1 MSSRKVPWLKGVVHA
16 AALTPLVVLVWMYWQ
31 GQLGPDP
38 IGEAIRRSG
47 RYALILLLL
56 SLVPTALR
64 LVTGYRGA
72 LRVRRALGLYA
83 FMYAGL
89 HFLAFAGLDYGFE
102 LDLLLQAMFEGRRI
116 PVGAAALALLIP
128 LAVTSTT
135 GWIKRL
141 GKNWRRLHRLV
152 YLAAGLAVLHYVWTF
167 KETRTAPIVAG
178 AVLLVLL
185 VVRIPPVTRLFDRRQ
200 RE

>member
-1 MSSRKVPWLKGVVHA
+1 MSTESKSKCDSPNCCGNPATGL
-16 AALTPLVVLVWMYWQ
+16 
-31 GQLGPDP
+31 
-38 IGEAIRRSG
+38 RR
-47 RYALILLLL
+47 RD
-56 SLVPTALR
+56 
-64 LVTGYRGA
+64 
-72 LRVRRALGLYA
+72 
-83 FMYAGL
+83 
-89 HFLAFAGLDYGFE
+89 FLAFAGLDYGFKF
-102 LDLLLQAMFEGRRI
+102 DLLLQAMFEGRRI
-116 PVGAAALALLIP
+116 PVGAAALALLIQ

-185 VVRIPPVTRLFDRRQ
+185 VVRIPPVARALGSRQ

>member
-1 MSSRKVPWLKGVVHA
+1 MSSRRVNWLKGVVHG
-16 AALTPLVVLVWMYWQ
+16 AALIPLIALGWKYWQ

-38 IGEAIRRSG
+38 VGEAVRRSG

-72 LRVRRALGLYA
+72 LRVRRALGLYS
-83 FMYAGL
+83 FMYASL
-89 HFLAFAGLDYGFE
+89 HFLVFAGLDYGFE
-102 LDLLLQAMFEGRRI
+102 FDLILQAMFEGRRI

-128 LAVTSTT
+128 LAITSTT

-167 KETRTAPIVAG
+167 KELRAAPIVAG
-178 AVLLVLL
+178 AALLVLL
-185 VVRIPPVTRLFDRRQ
+185 VARIPPVARALDNRQ

>member
-1 MSSRKVPWLKGVVHA
+1 MV
-16 AALTPLVVLVWMYWQ
+16 
-31 GQLGPDP
+31 
-38 IGEAIRRSG
+38 
-47 RYALILLLL
+47 LLLL

-72 LRVRRALGLYA
+72 LRVRRALGLYS
-83 FMYAGL
+83 FMYATL

-102 LDLLLQAMFEGRRI
+102 FDLILQAMFEGRRI
-116 PVGAAALALLIP
+116 PVGAVSLALLIP

-167 KETRTAPIVAG
+167 KELRVAPIVAG
-178 AVLLVLL
+178 VVLLLLL
-185 VVRIPPVTRLFDRRQ
+185 VVRLPPIARALGRRE
-200 RE
+200 REQS